1 MNNMNNTSVD
11 GLHREAKYNRHREIF
26 TNHDQRILY
35 ANNMGVY
42 THNWVLWGIIASLP
56 KEFFLGW
63 EKCYFSKVNGRMD
76 LNGS

>member
-1 MNNMNNTSVD
+1 MKNMNNTSD

-42 THNWVLWGIIASLP
+42 THNWGVIGNHCKPTQGIFAGMGKVL
-56 KEFFLGW
+56 FF
-63 EKCYFSKVNGRMD
+63 KS
-76 LNGS
+76 